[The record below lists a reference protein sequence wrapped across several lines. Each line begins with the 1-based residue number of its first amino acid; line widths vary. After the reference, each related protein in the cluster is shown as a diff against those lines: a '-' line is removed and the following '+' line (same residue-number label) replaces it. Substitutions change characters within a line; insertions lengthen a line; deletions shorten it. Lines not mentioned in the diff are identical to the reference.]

1 MERSDAPPPMRP
13 SEEADERTLRM
24 AREQGQAL
32 ERALRYMTEHEADGG
47 GEKRAGDFL
56 IGYAV
61 EAAEGMYELRDGEL
75 EWEEPDEGENL
86 HLEISVR
93 DAADG
98 RFVPALSVHATLID
112 ARGEEV
118 GTNRQPYLWHPWLYH
133 YGRNWCVPGDGEY
146 TLRVRVEAPNFPRH
160 DRVNGRRFEED
171 VEVEFTG
178 VKIRT
183 GQKK

>member
-1 MERSDAPPPMRP
+1 MSAGGPPMRP
-13 SEEADERTLRM
+13 SDEADAKTLQM

-32 ERALRYMTEHEADGG
+32 ERALKYMAEEEAHDG

-56 IGYAV
+56 VGYAV
-61 EAAEGMYELRDGEL
+61 EAAEGMYEMRDGKL
-75 EWEEPDEGENL
+75 EWEDPQEENV
-86 HLEISVR
+86 HVEVSVR

-98 RFVPALSVHATLID
+98 RFIPALSVHATLID
-112 ARGEEV
+112 ARGEVV

-133 YGRNWCVPGDGEY
+133 YGRNWKVPGDGEY
-146 TLRVRVEAPNFPRH
+146 TLRIRVEAPNFPRH
-160 DRVNGRRFEED
+160 DKINGKRFQED

-178 VKIRT
+178 VTIET